1 MGEAGD
7 YSGGRFLGFLAAV
20 ATLAASS
27 LLAAVVAW
35 WGWQLVGPAPVHIV
49 PAPPVD
55 PAATLVAAN
64 LFGTGSGSA
73 VAGAPG
79 SEATLAGNARLL
91 GIIAE
96 PQQQGYALFSLPGG
110 PKVVAAGQEISPGVK
125 ITAIAPD
132 TVTVQEGA
140 AERRLR
146 LRPEPRAA
154 AGARTAAAPPATGVE
169 TPAPGAAA
177 SGVPVGAAPV
187 PSPAA
192 VASASSCAPPAGF
205 RGPVIRLNAELLG
218 GLSSDTAPWRTL
230 FAPTPQGLVVTQES
244 GYSAMLGL
252 KAGDRIAQAN
262 GIALRSPDDVTSAV
276 LRPLIA
282 NQGVRIAGLR
292 DGAPQE
298 LWLANAACAQ

>member
-7 YSGGRFLGFLAAV
+7 YSGGRLLRFLAAI

-35 WGWQLVGPAPVHIV
+35 WGWRLVGPAAVHIA
-49 PAPPVD
+49 PAAPAD
-55 PAATLVAAN
+55 PAATLVSEN
-64 LFGTGSGSA
+64 LFGAGSRPA
-73 VAGAPG
+73 AAGTPG

-96 PQQQGYALFSLPGG
+96 PQLKGYALFSLAGV

-132 TVTVQEGA
+132 TVTVLEGA
-140 AERRLR
+140 TERRLR
-146 LRPEPRAA
+146 LRPEH
-154 AGARTAAAPPATGVE
+154 
-169 TPAPGAAA
+169 GAAA
-177 SGVPVGAAPV
+177 SGAAAAVGAV
-187 PSPAA
+187 Q
-192 VASASSCAPPAGF
+192 ASARATAASVPSCAPPPGF

-218 GLSSDTAPWRTL
+218 GLGSDSAPWRTM
-230 FAPTPQGLVVTQES
+230 FAPTPQGLVVTRES

-282 NQGVRIAGLR
+282 NQGVRLAGMR
-292 DGAPQE
+292 SGAPQE
-298 LWLANAACAQ
+298 LWLANAACSQ

>member
-1 MGEAGD
+1 MGEASD
-7 YSGGRFLGFLAAV
+7 YSGGRLLRFLAAI
-20 ATLAASS
+20 ATVAASS

-35 WGWQLVGPAPVHIV
+35 WGWRLFGPAAVHIA
-49 PAPPVD
+49 PAAPAD

-64 LFGTGSGSA
+64 LFGAGSRPA
-73 VAGAPG
+73 AAGTPG

-96 PQQQGYALFSLPGG
+96 PQQKGYALFSLAGV

-132 TVTVQEGA
+132 TVTVLEGA
-140 AERRLR
+140 TERRLR
-146 LRPEPRAA
+146 LRPEQ
-154 AGARTAAAPPATGVE
+154 
-169 TPAPGAAA
+169 GAAA
-177 SGVPVGAAPV
+177 SGAAVAVGAVQA
-187 PSPAA
+187 SARAA
-192 VASASSCAPPAGF
+192 VASVASVPSCAPPPGF
-205 RGPVIRLNAELLG
+205 RGPVVRLNAELLG
-218 GLSSDTAPWRTL
+218 GLGSDTAPWRTM

-292 DGAPQE
+292 NGAPQE
-298 LWLANAACAQ
+298 LWLANVACSQ